1 MAASL
6 LAFMISAFVFV
17 AACKDCRK
25 ECYANTHDKYKI
37 HQTIPP
43 VKSIVLHLVYLIV
56 NRIEMTERKSCDKH
70 SNAFNLMW

>member
-6 LAFMISAFVFV
+6 FAFMISAFVFV
-17 AACKDCRK
+17 AACKERSK

-43 VKSIVLHLVYLIV
+43 VKSIVLHPVYLIV
-56 NRIEMTERKSCDKH
+56 NRIEMTERKVCDKN
-70 SNAFNLMW
+70 SNAFKLMR